1 MRTLR
6 PDFYER
12 FHCIGGKCTDTCC
25 AGWEIEVDPQTAE
38 AYRQMNTPL
47 GREIAGS
54 CEEDSEGIW
63 FRMTEDGRCPFLNAQ
78 GLCRI
83 ILQCGEGALCDICR
97 EHPRFY
103 NWCADRTEVGL
114 GLSCEEAVRL
124 LFDRTEPIRL
134 LEEDDGEPA
143 EPDAED
149 GIFALRNEAFRIV
162 QDRAV
167 PITERISR
175 LLDFA
180 ADVQKYS
187 GAPDPDRKETP
198 SEVGEEDSIVPDP
211 EVVSLQQILDRFR
224 QLDLMTEEMPR
235 MLEQAQ
241 SRADEVLREAPQ
253 IPECGEND
261 TEFLLTYFLYR
272 YFGQCAED
280 GQVLDKVQFGVCSV
294 CMIRL
299 LSVTESL
306 ISGTPASE
314 ALTERQERP
323 MQAGSERFR
332 DSTAENRKE
341 NAPCAGRISAEI
353 RNNVVRIYS
362 KEIEYCEENVDALL
376 QMAHTEE
383 AFGAESLK
391 RLAAR
396 LVPAEGSL

>member
-1 MRTLR
+1 
-6 PDFYER
+6 
-12 FHCIGGKCTDTCC
+12 
-25 AGWEIEVDPQTAE
+25 
-38 AYRQMNTPL
+38 
-47 GREIAGS
+47 
-54 CEEDSEGIW
+54 
-63 FRMTEDGRCPFLNAQ
+63 
-78 GLCRI
+78 
-83 ILQCGEGALCDICR
+83 
-97 EHPRFY
+97 
-103 NWCADRTEVGL
+103 
-114 GLSCEEAVRL
+114 
-124 LFDRTEPIRL
+124 
-134 LEEDDGEPA
+134 
-143 EPDAED
+143 
-149 GIFALRNEAFRIV
+149 
-162 QDRAV
+162 
-167 PITERISR
+167 
-175 LLDFA
+175 
-180 ADVQKYS
+180 
-187 GAPDPDRKETP
+187 
-198 SEVGEEDSIVPDP
+198 
-211 EVVSLQQILDRFR
+211 
-224 QLDLMTEEMPR
+224 

-241 SRADEVLREAPQ
+241 SRADEVLRKAPQ

-332 DSTAENRKE
+332 DSTAENRKG